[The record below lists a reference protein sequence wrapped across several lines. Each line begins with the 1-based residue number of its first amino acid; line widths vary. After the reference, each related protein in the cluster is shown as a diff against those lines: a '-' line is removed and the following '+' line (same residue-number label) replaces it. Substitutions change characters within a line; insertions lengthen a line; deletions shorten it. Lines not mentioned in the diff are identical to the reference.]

1 MVLRNF
7 EVIQEL
13 KRQYDIN
20 IRSSQQLNIILNS
33 LGIIEK
39 KGDDWWQTDFGMQ
52 FSPYRSKTL
61 RANEWLE
68 SIVDYVAHH
77 ISDCSN

>member
-1 MVLRNF
+1 MLRNF

-13 KRQYDIN
+13 KRKYDIN

-77 ISDCSN
+77 IPECSN

>member
-1 MVLRNF
+1 MLRNF

-52 FSPYRSKTL
+52 FPPYRSKTI

>member
-1 MVLRNF
+1 MLRNF

-52 FSPYRSKTL
+52 FSPYRSKTI

>member
-1 MVLRNF
+1 MLRNF

-13 KRQYDIN
+13 KRQYNIN

-77 ISDCSN
+77 ISECSN

>member
-1 MVLRNF
+1 MLRNF
-7 EVIQEL
+7 EVIQKL

-20 IRSSQQLNIILNS
+20 IRSSQQLNIILSS

-52 FSPYRSKTL
+52 FSPYRSKTI